1 MADRQSRLAAAEALH
16 RVTPTLGCMA
26 DQDAVRHYVGLDR
39 VKALHLAEREGREVV
54 DRSPHFGRRRAS
66 HGPNRVNV
74 LLDHNGVVVMA
85 DLG

>member
-1 MADRQSRLAAAEALH
+1 MTL
-16 RVTPTLGCMA
+16 TLGCMA

-54 DRSPHFGRRRAS
+54 DRSPHFGRRRAD
-66 HGPNRVNV
+66 HRPNRVNV
-74 LLDHNGVVVMA
+74 LLDHDGVVVMA